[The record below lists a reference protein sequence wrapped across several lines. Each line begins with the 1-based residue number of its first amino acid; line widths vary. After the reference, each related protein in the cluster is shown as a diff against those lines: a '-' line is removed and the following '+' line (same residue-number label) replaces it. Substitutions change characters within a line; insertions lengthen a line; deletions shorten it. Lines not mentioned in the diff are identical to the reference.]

1 MESSIWVL
9 SREAYMYIFNIIN
22 NDNDVLLESVSNI
35 LAHVN
40 SSIKCDDGRDFWI
53 TEPLIFTAMRLS
65 KVKCIRWLFSHGTS
79 PRLQDGGQSLLAQA
93 FIYGHEQLVLDKGVP
108 LELCANDWFELSMR
122 TKPLSLRFVKD
133 CANFIHLDALRKIL
147 HYGIVIPLGNPCVHP
162 DIYKA
167 YEIMLARVEACRQ
180 TCRVFIHAGI
190 LPKDI
195 TKWMLYQY
203 VWPSRR
209 ESIWSPPHV
218 KMPRGFE

>member
-22 NDNDVLLESVSNI
+22 NDNDVLLESVSDI

-40 SSIKCDDGRDFWI
+40 SNIKCDDGRDFWI

-65 KVKCIRWLFSHGTS
+65 KIKCIRWLFSHGTS

-93 FIYGHEQLVLDKGVP
+93 FIYGHERLVLDKGVP

-122 TKPLSLRFVKD
+122 TKPLSLPSKD
-133 CANFIHLDALRKIL
+133 CTNFIHLHALRKIL

-162 DIYKA
+162 DILQSVRNNA
-167 YEIMLARVEACRQ
+167 CARRSLPANMLCVYSRWHFTKGYNKMDALPIRMAFKERIHMVSSPCRNAK
-180 TCRVFIHAGI
+180 RI
-190 LPKDI
+190 
-195 TKWMLYQY
+195 
-203 VWPSRR
+203 
-209 ESIWSPPHV
+209 
-218 KMPRGFE
+218 